1 MSLKGILSSLF
12 LLLKT
17 YLYPESYSF
26 LGFIYPREPVTTNST
41 NTDQKD
47 QYDTNSVVSNG
58 NPNNKNEEAQ
68 GIANKSNETVFLTR
82 IDESKENNEIQE
94 SLDQMNKG
102 SHYNQRKIT
111 SLQIQT
117 EKNLSFKNFLVEA
130 INSNIILF
138 CILYTI

>member
-1 MSLKGILSSLF
+1 MENKKKSRLKGVLSSLF

-17 YLYPESYSF
+17 YLSSGSYSF

-68 GIANKSNETVFLTR
+68 GIVNNNKETVFLTR

-94 SLDQMNKG
+94 SLDEINKG

-111 SLQIQT
+111 SLQVQKKKKS
-117 EKNLSFKNFLVEA
+117 EF
-130 INSNIILF
+130 
-138 CILYTI
+138 